1 MKIKKPMQFNDFLK
15 FFIGLVFT
23 FSISTTII
31 NCTKAYSQEKE
42 SPVATT
48 EMQTGNQVVEQV
60 NSIEGGEMLGGID
73 WENRVIYAVGDGV
86 MPPDAVSPA
95 QARVR
100 AKRAAIDDAYGRMIE
115 TAHKVRVDAESTT
128 RDFINENRVV
138 HTKVTEMVR
147 HAEVEEIKQFD
158 DGSYQV
164 MMKMSMDGAKGLGST
179 LLPVQMERVRKVRV
193 VSHTKKGAAS
203 SVSVPSSVELAVSS
217 TTKKALNYT
226 GLIINTKGF
235 DAKPAMYPRILDE
248 SGESVYDVASANPN
262 ATIEEG
268 LTGYRKSIDAA
279 KQVARIG
286 NNPLIIKAQK
296 INGKYNADIIVSD
309 SDAQKIFQA
318 DSKGGILGEAK
329 VVVVI
334 D

>member
-1 MKIKKPMQFNDFLK
+1 MKIMKPMQLNDFLK
-15 FFIGLVFT
+15 FFIGIAFI
-23 FSISTTII
+23 FSISTAII

-48 EMQTGNQVVEQV
+48 EIQTGNQVVEQV
-60 NSIEGGEMLGGID
+60 NVLEGGDMIGRID
-73 WENRVIYAVGDGV
+73 WENRAIYSVGDGV
-86 MPPDAVSPA
+86 VPPDPIHPS

-100 AKRAAIDDAYGRMIE
+100 AKRAAIDEAYGRMVE
-115 TAHKVRVDAESTT
+115 MANEVRVDAESTT
-128 RDFINENRVV
+128 RNFVNENRTVRTRV
-138 HTKVTEMVR
+138 SGMVKN
-147 HAEVEEIKQFD
+147 AEIEEIKQFD

-193 VSHTKKGAAS
+193 VSHTKKGAIS
-203 SVSVPSSVELAVSS
+203 SVSTPSSVEPAVHSA
-217 TTKKALNYT
+217 TKKALNYT
-226 GLIINTKGF
+226 GLIINTKGL
-235 DAKPAMYPRILDE
+235 DAKPAMYPRVLDE

>member
-1 MKIKKPMQFNDFLK
+1 MKMIKSMQLNEFLK
-15 FFIGLVFT
+15 FFIGFIVML
-23 FSISTTII
+23 SISTAII
-31 NCTKAYSQEKE
+31 NCTKVYSQEKE
-42 SPVATT
+42 SPVAAI
-48 EMQTGNQVVEQV
+48 EMQVGNQVVEQV
-60 NSIEGGEMLGGID
+60 NTIEGGDMLGGID
-73 WENRVIYAVGDGV
+73 WENRIIYAVGDGV

-95 QARVR
+95 QARAR
-100 AKRAAIDDAYGRMIE
+100 AKRAAIDDAYGRMVE
-115 TAHKVRVDAESTT
+115 MANEVRVDSESTT

-138 HTKVTEMVR
+138 QTKVTGMAR
-147 HAEVEEIKQFD
+147 NAEVEEIKQFD
-158 DGSYQV
+158 DGLFQIK
-164 MMKMSMDGAKGLGST
+164 MKMPMDGAEGLSAKF
-179 LLPVQMERVRKVRV
+179 LPTQINKVRKVRV
-193 VSHTKKGAAS
+193 ISHTKKGTKSSAS
-203 SVSVPSSVELAVSS
+203 APSSTDAVQE
-217 TTKKALNYT
+217 TTTQKALNYT
-226 GLIINTKGF
+226 GLIINVKGLG
-235 DAKPAMYPRILDE
+235 AKPAMYPRILDE
-248 SGESVYDVASANPN
+248 SGNSVYDVASANPN

>member
-1 MKIKKPMQFNDFLK
+1 MKMIKSMQLNEFLK
-15 FFIGLVFT
+15 FFIGFIVML
-23 FSISTTII
+23 SISTAII
-31 NCTKAYSQEKE
+31 NCTKVYSQEKE
-42 SPVATT
+42 SPVAAI
-48 EMQTGNQVVEQV
+48 EMQVGNQVVEQV
-60 NSIEGGEMLGGID
+60 NTIEGGDMLGGID
-73 WENRVIYAVGDGV
+73 WENRIIYAVGDGV

-95 QARVR
+95 QARAR
-100 AKRAAIDDAYGRMIE
+100 AKRAAIDDAYGRMVE
-115 TAHKVRVDAESTT
+115 MANEVRVDAESTT
-128 RDFINENRVV
+128 RNFVNENRTVRTRV
-138 HTKVTEMVR
+138 SGMVKN
-147 HAEVEEIKQFD
+147 AEIEEIKQFD

-179 LLPVQMERVRKVRV
+179 LLPVQMERIRKVRV

-296 INGKYNADIIVSD
+296 INGKFNADIIVSD
-309 SDAQKIFQA
+309 SDAQRIFQA

-329 VVVVI
+329 VVMVI

>member
-158 DGSYQV
+158 DGSFQV
-164 MMKMSMDGAKGLGST
+164 KMKMPMDGAEGLSAS
-179 LLPVQMERVRKVRV
+179 LLPTQINKVRKVRV
-193 VSHTKKGAAS
+193 ISHTKKGTISPASAS
-203 SVSVPSSVELAVSS
+203 SSTEAVQEA
-217 TTKKALNYT
+217 TVQKALNYT
-226 GLIINTKGF
+226 GLIINAKGLG
-235 DAKPAMYPRILDE
+235 AKPAMYPRILDE
-248 SGESVYDVASANPN
+248 SGNSVYDVASANPN

-279 KQVARIG
+279 KQVARVG
-286 NNPLIIKAQK
+286 NNPLIIKATK
-296 INGKYNADIIVSD
+296 ISGKYNADIIVAD
-309 SDAQKIFQA
+309 SDAHKIFQA

>member
-1 MKIKKPMQFNDFLK
+1 MKIMKPMQLKEILK
-15 FFIGLVFT
+15 FLIGFIFI
-23 FSISTTII
+23 FSISTAIV

-42 SPVATT
+42 ASVATT
-48 EMQTGNQVVEQV
+48 EIQTGNQVVEQV
-60 NSIEGGEMLGGID
+60 NVLEGGDMIGRID
-73 WENRVIYAVGDGV
+73 WENRAIYSVGDGV
-86 MPPDAVSPA
+86 VPPDPIHPA

-100 AKRAAIDDAYGRMIE
+100 AKRAAIDEAYGRMVE
-115 TAHKVRVDAESTT
+115 MANEVRVDAESTT
-128 RDFINENRVV
+128 RNFVNENRTVRTRV
-138 HTKVTEMVR
+138 SGMVKN
-147 HAEVEEIKQFD
+147 AEIEEIKQFD

-203 SVSVPSSVELAVSS
+203 SVSVPSAVEPAVHSA
-217 TTKKALNYT
+217 TKKAINYT

-235 DAKPAMYPRILDE
+235 DAKPAMYPRVLDE